1 MSQLDAISAILHC
14 VQKQFSGRL
23 NIHSL
28 SPPNDA
34 WTLHY
39 YMGRIV
45 WASGGVHPLRRWRRA
60 IARTCPKLDLG
71 SLEFPNEITDS
82 CWEYDTLCRFQD
94 QQQLDRTQF
103 QKIIVDCIVEVLF
116 DVLQGSQAAVLVGE
130 LHEETSIT
138 KPRVVLKGEALL
150 NYAERQW
157 QKWCEADFAGYSP
170 NLAPVISNNALLKSS
185 LSDKV
190 YRRLVVLV
198 NSRNTLRDLSV
209 IVKKDLIQL
218 TQSLMPRIKKGSLQ
232 LVRVPDLNEKFT
244 PGRSSASSIATDL
257 VKDDPRSQ
265 SSADDADAPLT
276 DAPLI
281 ACIDDSL
288 QSCEILEDLL
298 QDAGYRSF
306 FIIDPLQAIPELIA
320 RKPALIFLDLIMP
333 VVNGYEV
340 CAQIHRVEQLK
351 DTPVVFLTSQDG
363 LVDRVRAKLVKASGF
378 LSKPVDPDTLIETI
392 QRLVMASN
400 ASPNPSNSGRTGR
413 S

>member
-1 MSQLDAISAILHC
+1 MSQLDALSAILHC
-14 VQKQFSGRL
+14 VQTQFSGRL

-28 SPPNDA
+28 SPPHEG
-34 WTLHY
+34 WSLYY
-39 YMGRIV
+39 YMGRIT
-45 WASGGVHPLRRWRRA
+45 WSSGGVHPLRRWRRA

-71 SLEFPNEITDS
+71 SLEFPSETTDS
-82 CWEYDTLCRFQD
+82 CWEYDTLCQFQD
-94 QQQLDRTQF
+94 QQQLDRKQF

-130 LHEETSIT
+130 LQEETSIA

-157 QKWCEADFAGYSP
+157 QQWCEADFAGYSP
-170 NLAPVISNNALLKSS
+170 NLAPVIANNALLKSS

-218 TQSLMPRIKKGSLQ
+218 TQSLMPRIEKGSLQ

-244 PGRSSASSIATDL
+244 PSRNSGSSIATDL
-257 VKDDPRSQ
+257 VKEEDQQPQ
-265 SSADDADAPLT
+265 KTTHQADS
-276 DAPLI
+276 PLI

-288 QSCEILEDLL
+288 QSCEVLEQLL
-298 QDAGYRSF
+298 QEAGYRSF

-378 LSKPVDPDTLIETI
+378 LSKPVDPETLIETI
-392 QRLVMASN
+392 QRLAMA
-400 ASPNPSNSGRTGR
+400 PNKSQTQPNSGGTGR

>member
-1 MSQLDAISAILHC
+1 MSQLDALSAILHC
-14 VQKQFSGRL
+14 IQKQFSGRL

-28 SPPNDA
+28 SPPNEA
-34 WTLHY
+34 WSLYY
-39 YMGRIV
+39 YMGRIT

-71 SLEFPNEITDS
+71 SLEFPSETTDS
-82 CWEYDTLCRFQD
+82 CWEYDTLCQFQD
-94 QQQLDRTQF
+94 QQQLDRKQF

-138 KPRVVLKGEALL
+138 KPRVVLKGDALL

-157 QKWCEADFAGYSP
+157 QQWCEADFAGYSP
-170 NLAPVISNNALLKSS
+170 NLAPVIANNSLLKSS
-185 LSDKV
+185 LSEKV
-190 YRRLVVLV
+190 YRRLAVLV

-209 IVKKDLIQL
+209 IVKKDLVQL
-218 TQSLMPRIKKGSLQ
+218 TQSLMPRIQKGSLQ

-244 PGRSSASSIATDL
+244 PSRSSGSSIATDL
-257 VKDDPRSQ
+257 VKDDQQPQ
-265 SSADDADAPLT
+265 KTNHKADS
-276 DAPLI
+276 PLI

-288 QSCEILEDLL
+288 QSCEFLEELL
-298 QDAGYRSF
+298 QEAGYRSF

-392 QRLVMASN
+392 QRLVMASEKSSN
-400 ASPNPSNSGRTGR
+400 PPNPSNSGGTGR

>member
-14 VQKQFSGRL
+14 IQKQFSGRL

-28 SPPNDA
+28 SPANEA
-34 WTLHY
+34 WSLYY
-39 YMGRIV
+39 YMGRIT

-71 SLEFPNEITDS
+71 SLEFPNETTDS
-82 CWEYDTLCRFQD
+82 CWEYETLCQFQE
-94 QQQLDRTQF
+94 QQQLDRQQF

-116 DVLQGSQAAVLVGE
+116 DVLQESQAEVLVGE

-138 KPRVVLKGEALL
+138 KPRIVLKGEALL
-150 NYAERQW
+150 KYAERQW
-157 QKWCEADFAGYSP
+157 QQWCEADFAGYSP
-170 NLAPVISNNALLKSS
+170 NLAPVIANNALLKSS
-185 LSDKV
+185 LSEKV

-218 TQSLMPRIKKGSLQ
+218 TQSLMPRIQKGALQ

-244 PGRSSASSIATDL
+244 PGRNSGSSMATDL
-257 VKDDPRSQ
+257 VKENQ
-265 SSADDADAPLT
+265 SSPKSANTANQGEGL
-276 DAPLI
+276 LI

-288 QSCEILEDLL
+288 QSCEVLEELL
-298 QDAGYRSF
+298 QEAGYRSF

-351 DTPVVFLTSQDG
+351 DTPVVFLTSQDR
-363 LVDRVRAKLVKASGF
+363 LVDRVRSKLVKASGF
-378 LSKPVDPDTLIETI
+378 LSKPVDPDTLVKTI
-392 QRLVMASN
+392 QQLVMASGKSQN
-400 ASPNPSNSGRTGR
+400 QPNSD
-413 S
+413 

>member
-14 VQKQFSGRL
+14 IQKQFSGRL

-28 SPPNDA
+28 SPANEV
-34 WTLHY
+34 WSLYY
-39 YMGRIV
+39 YMGRIT
-45 WASGGVHPLRRWRRA
+45 WASGGIHPLRRWRRA

-71 SLEFPNEITDS
+71 SLDFPKETTDS
-82 CWEYDTLCRFQD
+82 CWEYETLCQFQD
-94 QQQLDRTQF
+94 QQQLDRKQF

-116 DVLQGSQAAVLVGE
+116 DVLQESQAEVLVGE

-138 KPRVVLKGEALL
+138 KPRIVLKGEALL

-157 QKWCEADFAGYSP
+157 QQWCEADFASYSP
-170 NLAPVISNNALLKSS
+170 NLAPVIANNALLKSS

-190 YRRLVVLV
+190 YRRLAVLV

-218 TQSLMPRIKKGSLQ
+218 TQSLMPRIQKGSLQ

-244 PGRSSASSIATDL
+244 PSRSSATSLATDL
-257 VKDDPRSQ
+257 VKKEQPSPK
-265 SSADDADAPLT
+265 SANDANS
-276 DAPLI
+276 PLI

-288 QSCEILEDLL
+288 QSCEVLEQLL
-298 QDAGYRSF
+298 HEAGYRSF

-378 LSKPVDPDTLIETI
+378 LSKPVDPNTLIETI
-392 QRLVMASN
+392 QRLILASN
-400 ASPNPSNSGRTGR
+400 TSPNQSNSD
-413 S
+413 